1 MNLAVYDIA
10 GKQVGS
16 YEIDPAELAP
26 KVSKQ
31 LLHDAVVMYQANLRQ
46 GTQKTKTRG
55 EVAGSTRKLYR
66 QKGTGNARAGARRSG
81 TRRGGGHIFAK
92 RPRDFGWRMPRK
104 SLQAAT
110 RMALAA
116 RIADDEVRLIDALPV
131 AAPKTAVV
139 AKMLKAIGIGERTVL
154 LAPERHDANFWK
166 SARNIAGVSVAPVA
180 ELNALSIL
188 QPRSILMTT
197 AAIDAFR
204 AAAKAQ
210 ARPAA
215 ERKVAKPAK
224 APAAKRASASKSGG
238 AASSRKSSG
247 PAAARKSSGPAAAR
261 KSSGPAAA
269 RKSAKEA
276 T

>member
-1 MNLAVYDIA
+1 MNIAVYDMS

-26 KVSKQ
+26 RVSKQ
-31 LLHDAVVMYQANLRQ
+31 LLHDAVVMYQANQRQ

-104 SLQAAT
+104 SLQQAA
-110 RMALAA
+110 RMALAS
-116 RIADDEVRLIDALPV
+116 RIADDEVKLIDSLSV

-139 AKMLKAIGIGERTVL
+139 AGMLKKLGLGEQTVL
-154 LAPERHDANFWK
+154 VSPEKHDATFWK
-166 SARNIAGVSVAPVA
+166 SARNIEGVSVSPVS
-180 ELNALSIL
+180 ELNAWSIL
-188 QPRSILMTT
+188 RPRSIVMTK

-204 AAAKAQ
+204 ASAA
-210 ARPAA
+210 AA
-215 ERKVAKPAK
+215 NKP
-224 APAAKRASASKSGG
+224 APAAKKAVK
-238 AASSRKSSG
+238 K
-247 PAAARKSSGPAAAR
+247 PAARAA
-261 KSSGPAAA
+261 K
-269 RKSAKEA
+269 KESK
-276 T
+276 